1 MSRLLRNLNRLLLVA
16 IAVFSAGAF
25 VSINV
30 LTQEQ
35 DRARNHFREN
45 LTGLAFQVD
54 YELLILI
61 DYLDRFAEGDP
72 RVDHDVLSD
81 RFNVL
86 WSRVDTNSTGQTGRY
101 YLGLPGAE
109 ALIAN
114 LRRVLDDLEAT
125 VAGLESHDTASIGAV
140 KHALRGLI
148 EPVHAVTMESV
159 MRQAALRGRMHDKH
173 EELHRTLLVFLI
185 IALLLGFGVIA
196 ILFLERRQLDLLSRT
211 LEARVRERGEEL
223 RRAELRFRTLI
234 AASPAE
240 IFLRDTA
247 GRFLLVNQAWEDRYG
262 RREADVI
269 GRALADIL
277 PATEIEHERR
287 DDEEVLATARP
298 LESEH
303 TVTGDDE
310 EVRSLRTV
318 RYPIV
323 DGMGAVE
330 AIGGITTDVSEQ
342 RRAEAG
348 LRRAQNVELVGRL
361 TGGVAHDF
369 NNLLAV
375 VLGNAEMLAR
385 ADEGDERVAA
395 ILRAGRRGA
404 ELTQR
409 LLAFSR
415 RQPLSPRAFDLAAL
429 VHGMTDLLTRTLGD
443 TVRVEI
449 EVTAD
454 LWPTVADP
462 GQVESAL
469 LNLAIN
475 ARDAMPAGGT
485 LTLRCH
491 NRRLD
496 DDELDGEVE
505 MRPGDYVSLAVID
518 DGSGM
523 SAHDLSHA
531 FEPFYTT
538 KEVGAGSGLGLS
550 MVYGFA
556 KQSGGHV
563 VLDSTEGEGTTVEIL
578 LPRAGPNDAGES

>member
-1 MSRLLRNLNRLLLVA
+1 MSRLLRNLNRLRLAA

-25 VSINV
+25 ASNYV

-35 DRARNHFREN
+35 DRARNQFREN
-45 LTGLAFQVD
+45 L
-54 YELLILI
+54 
-61 DYLDRFAEGDP
+61 
-72 RVDHDVLSD
+72 
-81 RFNVL
+81 
-86 WSRVDTNSTGQTGRY
+86 TGQTGRY

-114 LRRVLDDLEAT
+114 SGRVLKDLEAT
-125 VAGLESHDTASIGAV
+125 ITGLEPHDTESIRAV
-140 KHALRGLI
+140 KRALRGLVQ
-148 EPVHAVTMESV
+148 PVHAVTMESV
-159 MRQAALRGRMHDKH
+159 MRQAALRGHMQDKH
-173 EELHRTLLVFLI
+173 EELHRTLLIFLI
-185 IALLLGFGVIA
+185 IALLFGFGVIA
-196 ILFLERRQLDLLSRT
+196 ILFLECRQLDLLSRT

-223 RRAELRFRTLI
+223 HRAELRFRTLI
-234 AASPAE
+234 AASPTE

-247 GRFLLVNQAWEDRYG
+247 GRFFLVNQAWEDRHG

-277 PATEIEHERR
+277 PAVEIERERR
-287 DDEEVLATARP
+287 DDEHVLAIARP

-303 TVTGDDE
+303 TVTGHDGE
-310 EVRSLRTV
+310 TRSLRTV

-323 DGMGAVE
+323 DGAGVVD

-348 LRRAQNVELVGRL
+348 LRPAQNMELVGRL

-375 VLGNAEMLAR
+375 MLGNAEMLAR
-385 ADEGDERVAA
+385 ADADDERVAA
-395 ILRAGRRGA
+395 ILCPGRRGA

-429 VHGMTDLLTRTLGD
+429 VHGMTDLVTRTLGD
-443 TVRVEI
+443 VVHVDI
-449 EVTAD
+449 EVASD

-462 GQVESAL
+462 GQVENAL

-485 LTLRCH
+485 LTLRCR
-491 NRRLD
+491 NRRQED
-496 DDELDGEVE
+496 GELDGEAE
-505 MRPGDYVSLAVID
+505 MRPGDYVSLAVGD

-563 VLDSTEGEGTTVEIL
+563 VLDSTVGEGTTVEIL
-578 LPRAGPNDAGES
+578 LPRADPNDSREP